1 MLRMRLA
8 STCLLVGV
16 LPLMAQ
22 SSPGS
27 TLPGTWTSA
36 AIVEVNIV
44 SPGAGGTP
52 RQVGDAWLLGDGTLI
67 YWAKIGEKD
76 KGGWALYAAR
86 DGVPQRLFT
95 ADEEFDAPDGVK
107 KRFRHFD
114 FGAGIG
120 TNDLLIGRS
129 AAYTKFILG
138 RNQGVYTISASGL
151 TRVLSVGDTVSLA
164 GAPAKVKQVDLQG
177 VTPDGRAV
185 LKVTTEKPD
194 ARTGWLVHDG
204 RTLAPLW
211 RIGDPIPGDPGSARI
226 EGMNGVPHVF
236 GDTTLVIFWTKPVE
250 REVVLFRLTSG
261 KAERMLASGE
271 PDPTRPERKLK
282 GPRDLRSAAGD
293 RFLVGVGYESYLINR
308 TQGVWAWQNDF
319 KLRVWPTHW
328 LGHTAGRWRSILG
341 AAHGDKKMGFGPLVD
356 SVAYV
361 RRDSDSLL
369 IAASFLTAG
378 AVPANWQAPLAI
390 RRVPAMYV
398 HDGTQLVP
406 LALLNGKTDLLE
418 LSLQLEKSRRW
429 LNPFGVHHVPGA
441 ADAVAAEISGLVG
454 GPAVLR
460 SGEPT
465 LSTPAR
471 FVIAGEKWSPN
482 EADLVGWIDERTAV
496 VAKTVLGAPFGY
508 YRLVRQ

>member
-1 MLRMRLA
+1 MLKLRLA
-8 STCLLVGV
+8 SICLLVGV
-16 LPLMAQ
+16 IPLIAQ
-22 SSPGS
+22 PTPGS
-27 TLPGTWTSA
+27 TLPGTWTA
-36 AIVEVNIV
+36 TAIVEVNIL

-52 RQVGDAWLLGDGTLI
+52 RQVGDAWLLGDGALI

-76 KGGWALYAAR
+76 KGGWALYAAK
-86 DGVPQRLFT
+86 DGVPRLLFT

-114 FGAGIG
+114 FGSGIG
-120 TNDLLIGRS
+120 TNDLLIGRTS
-129 AAYTKFILG
+129 AYTKFVLG

-151 TRVLSVGDTVSLA
+151 TRVLSVGDTVKLA
-164 GAPAKVKQVDLQG
+164 GAPTKVKQVDLHG
-177 VTPDGRAV
+177 ITPDGRAV

-211 RIGDPIPGDPGSARI
+211 SIGDPIPGDPASARI
-226 EGMNGVPHVF
+226 EGMNGVPRMF

-261 KAERMLASGE
+261 KAERLLTSGA
-271 PDPTRPERKLK
+271 PDPMKPERKLQ
-282 GPRDLRSAAGD
+282 GPRDLRAAAGD
-293 RFLVGVGYESYLINR
+293 RFVVGIGYQSYLINR
-308 TQGVWAWQNDF
+308 TQGFFAWQNDF
-319 KLRVWPTHW
+319 KLRVWPTQW
-328 LGHTAGRWRSILG
+328 LGHTTGRWRNILV
-341 AAHGDKKMGFGPLVD
+341 AAPDDKKVGFGPLID

-369 IAASFLTAG
+369 IAGSFLTAG
-378 AVPANWQAPLAI
+378 ATSPYASAPQAI

-398 HDGTQLVP
+398 HDGTRLVQ
-406 LALLNGKTDLLE
+406 LALLNGRTDLLDM
-418 LSLQLEKSRRW
+418 SLQLEKSRRW
-429 LNPFGVHHVPGA
+429 LSPFGVHQVPGA
-441 ADAVAAEISGLVG
+441 ADAVVAEISGLVG
-454 GPAVLR
+454 GSAVLR
-460 SGEPT
+460 AGEPA

-482 EADLVGWIDERTAV
+482 EADLIGWIDERTAI
-496 VAKTVLGAPFGY
+496 VAKTVVGVSFGY